1 MNHLSRQYSFDI
13 FSRQTVKLNF
23 VFVHQGEE
31 PSIQPIRVQEAV
43 QRNKRSRHMCEPC
56 DKVIIG
62 DLEWTGTLSAGVSL
76 FSHSFII
83 IHIFHRIFMKP
94 TNSSPRSVSPPAAH
108 LKSKK
113 HQGHMRKKRRSDQS
127 LTAPTAPPAAP
138 EATESLSEAPG
149 GVAARG
155 DALQGSPDGRS
166 SHTEEPV
173 TS

>member
-1 MNHLSRQYSFDI
+1 M
-13 FSRQTVKLNF
+13 F
-23 VFVHQGEE
+23 VRQGEE

-94 TNSSPRSVSPPAAH
+94 RPPAAQ
-108 LKSKK
+108 LFS
-113 HQGHMRKKRRSDQS
+113 
-127 LTAPTAPPAAP
+127 
-138 EATESLSEAPG
+138 SLS
-149 GVAARG
+149 V
-155 DALQGSPDGRS
+155 SSRS
-166 SHTEEPV
+166 SPQVQETSRSREEEEEV
-173 TS
+173 